1 MSQNN
6 ETAAVVVYQTN
17 PVGVE
22 PLSYEKT
29 FFCSNKLCEKKVY
42 HLGIKMKTSM
52 TIVFI
57 LLIIPN
63 SKLPVQM

>member
-6 ETAAVVVYQTN
+6 ETAAIVVYRQILWELN
-17 PVGVE
+17 LYLMKKLPFVQI
-22 PLSYEKT
+22 
-29 FFCSNKLCEKKVY
+29 KLCEKKVY
-42 HLGIKMKTSM
+42 HLGIKMKTSI

-57 LLIIPN
+57 LLTIPN